1 MFAQSWVGIAGE
13 KYKQSSTTDDTNEE
27 YINDL
32 KIEIQDYKIA
42 EEGKEMFENLCKW
55 SETGGHDETYKN
67 RYVKEGNNPLVV
79 KKLEELSKEPIV
91 NVIHDFLTKE
101 EVQDILNESA
111 G

>member
-55 SETGGHDETYKN
+55 SETGGHDETFKN
-67 RYVKEGNNPLVV
+67 SSTSCRYVQEGNNPLFL
-79 KKLEELSKEPIV
+79 KSLS
-91 NVIHDFLTKE
+91 
-101 EVQDILNESA
+101 
-111 G
+111 